1 MNLDDQRDEY
11 IAQRLHDVHDRDE
24 QLQIAPTLLG
34 LVAIVV
40 LFLGQ
45 PVVAGIMLLVAVLL
59 SAGSAGA
66 ARADAALAVDV
77 YMEGRPD
84 RERVVGH
91 YAIGCVLLLV
101 GVVLIIG
108 MTVVAIGLTLD
119 DPWLIGGV
127 R

>member
-40 LFLGQ
+40 FFLGQ
-45 PVVAGIMLLVAVLL
+45 PVIAGIMLLVAVLL
-59 SAGSAGA
+59 AAGGAAA

-84 RERVVGH
+84 TERVVGH

-108 MTVVAIGLTLD
+108 MTVAGIGLTLD
-119 DPWLIGGV
+119 DPWLRVGA